1 VGTVLN
7 VVAGATRS
15 TMAKVV
21 VGVMPFLASHVIV
34 LLLMVVFPQLVT
46 VPGKWFGAF

>member
-7 VVAGATRS
+7 VVAGATRT

-21 VGVMPFLASHVIV
+21 VGVSPFLVSHIV
-34 LLLMVVFPQLVT
+34 VMLLLIIFPQLVT
-46 VPGKWFGAF
+46 VPGRWFGAF